1 MKPDFVVNVMFSIL
15 FGMLAI
21 PFLAVGIRGLKTRRP
36 FLTSMRLPLLM
47 MLVYYISL
55 LLLFLFFSLSE
66 IDPVLRWAPLLLCS
80 CGLLALCYSMKG
92 YMASGVT
99 FTPFRH
105 GLLSTLDKLRLPYEE
120 PSSLRRLRSPLFG
133 RTIQLKS
140 GEAELQAS
148 MWMGAIHLKVK
159 QSRHYPLLR
168 EIADAM
174 NEHFRT
180 SPVRTNMMPFALDLL
195 MGTLFLAVGV
205 MFFTGSF

>member
-1 MKPDFVVNVMFSIL
+1 MKPDFVANVMFSIL

-47 MLVYYISL
+47 MLVYCISL
-55 LLLFLFFSLSE
+55 LLLFLFFSFSE
-66 IDPVLRWAPLLLCS
+66 PILVLRWTPLLLCACS
-80 CGLLALCYSMKG
+80 LLMLCYSMKG

-105 GLLSTLDKLRLPYEE
+105 GLLATLEKLQFPYEE
-120 PSSLRRLRSPLFG
+120 PSSLRRFQSPILG

-148 MWMGAIHLKVK
+148 MWLGAIHLKVK
-159 QSRHYPLLR
+159 HSQHYPLLR
-168 EIADAM
+168 EIVDAM

-180 SPVRTNMMPFALDLL
+180 SPVRTNITPFAFDLIVAVL
-195 MGTLFLAVGV
+195 LLAVGV
-205 MFFTGSF
+205 MFFSSSF

>member
-1 MKPDFVVNVMFSIL
+1 MKPDFVANVMFSIL

-36 FLTSMRLPLLM
+36 FLISMRLPFLM
-47 MLVYYISL
+47 MLVYCVAL
-55 LLLFLFFSLSE
+55 LLLFLFFSFSE
-66 IDPVLRWAPLLLCS
+66 PNLFLRWAPLLLCACS
-80 CGLLALCYSMKG
+80 LLMLCYSMKG

-105 GLLSTLDKLRLPYEE
+105 GLLATLDKLQFPYEE
-120 PSSLRRLRSPLFG
+120 PSSLRRFQSPLLG

-148 MWMGAIHLKVK
+148 MWMGAIHLKVIHS
-159 QSRHYPLLR
+159 QHYPLLR

-180 SPVRTNMMPFALDLL
+180 SPVRTNLAPFAIDLVAAA
-195 MGTLFLAVGV
+195 LFLAVGV
-205 MFFTGSF
+205 MFISSSF